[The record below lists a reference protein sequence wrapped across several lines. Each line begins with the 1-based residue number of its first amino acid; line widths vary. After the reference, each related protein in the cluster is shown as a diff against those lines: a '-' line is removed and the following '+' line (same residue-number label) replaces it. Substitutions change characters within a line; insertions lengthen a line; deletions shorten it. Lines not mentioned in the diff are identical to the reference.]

1 MSVATVTKVGLSAM
15 AKAVAERTLHLAW
28 GSGEPAWDD
37 EPSQK
42 PSLVNA
48 TALTQEL
55 GRRIPRTV
63 TYAEP
68 DEAGDIIVPVGQ
80 NTDGT
85 VRKERYRLSA
95 EPTPYIYV
103 NAVFEYE
110 EASAAVIRE
119 VGLFMDTVAKSG
131 LPAGQRYF
139 TPAEIENPGLLLTA
153 QNLDTPINRS
163 SAVRQT
169 VEFIFAI

>member
-1 MSVATVTKVGLSAM
+1 MSVATVTKAGLSAM

-28 GSGEPAWDD
+28 GSGDPAWDD

-68 DEAGDIIVPVGQ
+68 DEAGDIVVPVGV
-80 NTDGT
+80 NADGT

-103 NAVFEYE
+103 SAVFEYE

-119 VGLFMDTVAKSG
+119 VGLFMDTVVKAG
-131 LPAGQRYF
+131 LPEGRRYF
-139 TPAEIENPGLLLTA
+139 TPADVEDSGLLLSA
-153 QNLDTPINRS
+153 QNLDIPINRS
-163 SAVRQT
+163 SAVRQS
-169 VEFIFAI
+169 VEYIFAV

>member
-1 MSVATVTKVGLSAM
+1 MSVATVTKAGLSAM

-28 GSGEPAWDD
+28 GSGDPAWDD

-95 EPTPYIYV
+95 EPTP
-103 NAVFEYE
+103 
-110 EASAAVIRE
+110 
-119 VGLFMDTVAKSG
+119 
-131 LPAGQRYF
+131 
-139 TPAEIENPGLLLTA
+139 
-153 QNLDTPINRS
+153 
-163 SAVRQT
+163 
-169 VEFIFAI
+169 